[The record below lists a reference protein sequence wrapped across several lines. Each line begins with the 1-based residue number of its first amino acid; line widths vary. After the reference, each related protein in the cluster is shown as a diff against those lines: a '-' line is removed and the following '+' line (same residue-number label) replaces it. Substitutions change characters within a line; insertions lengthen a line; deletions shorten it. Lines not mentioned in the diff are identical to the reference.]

1 MGYRMSDNKTYRND
15 VTSPRRNGADEVAPR
30 GKAETLEAYTSWLNR
45 AKGAGRHSAITRNL
59 NSWSNY
65 KNWADKVRGSFD
77 KSEK

>member
-1 MGYRMSDNKTYRND
+1 MSDNKTYRND

-45 AKGAGRHSAITRNL
+45 AKGAGRHAAITRNL

-77 KSEK
+77 KTEK

>member
-1 MGYRMSDNKTYRND
+1 MSDNKTYRND

-59 NSWSNY
+59 NSWSTY

>member
-1 MGYRMSDNKTYRND
+1 MSDSKTYRND
-15 VTSPRRNGADEVAPR
+15 VNGPRRGADELAPR

-45 AKGAGRHSAITRNL
+45 AQQKGGGRHSATTRNL